1 MILQALLRRMYGE
14 LQEPQSVTISTVKFV
29 SYRFFLFHSL
39 QLQFVCDYFSLF
51 QPLLYFS
58 PATWD
63 LIIFCW
69 LNLLNR
75 LLSQGGAD
83 LPSIEVF
90 IAWTVICPDQCSSL
104 HSLLFSSPT
113 VLPPMT
119 ISLFPALPSPSHWS
133 SPSLPPRQRG
143 CVAKQ
148 RKYHLLI
155 HHNGDQTLILF
166 VPM

>member
-1 MILQALLRRMYGE
+1 MNFSQMILQALLRRMYGE

-104 HSLLFSSPT
+104 HNLLFFFSNC
-113 VLPPMT
+113 
-119 ISLFPALPSPSHWS
+119 SPSDDNFIIS
-133 SPSLPPRQRG
+133 SFAVSQPLIKPQFASPPKRLG
-143 CVAKQ
+143 CKTTQ
-148 RKYHLLI
+148 ISPLHSS
-155 HHNGDQTLILF
+155 
-166 VPM
+166 